1 MDAKISNKFFENL
14 KRWHTHTNGQLK
26 GKPIVKISWKGIHSE
41 GQRMLSF
48 WEL

>member
-1 MDAKISNKFFENL
+1 MDAKISNQIFLELEKL
-14 KRWHTHTNGQLK
+14 AHTNRLLK